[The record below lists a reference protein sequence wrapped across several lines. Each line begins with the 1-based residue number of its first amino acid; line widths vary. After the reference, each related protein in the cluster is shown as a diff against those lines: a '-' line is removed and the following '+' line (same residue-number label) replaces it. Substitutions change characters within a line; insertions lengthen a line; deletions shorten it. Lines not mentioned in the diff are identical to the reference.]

1 MPSIRRQAD
10 AAAADRLITRAES
23 QGLVDRVKSDGKVTA
38 YEKAQLKTI
47 LSVHK
52 DLFTPET
59 EALIRPLLERTP
71 APTPGQVVSLDPT
84 PSQRP
89 VYLAA
94 DGSFTVH
101 SDGKAGTTAGKG
113 DALFRAGELVD
124 NAKGNLFAGLPKD
137 TRQKAFA
144 ALAPT
149 LSTSAPAGFDAR

>member
-89 VYLAA
+89 VFLAA

-101 SDGKAGTTAGKG
+101 SDGKAPRTHAEKG

-124 NAKGNLFAGLPKD
+124 NEIG
-137 TRQKAFA
+137 
-144 ALAPT
+144 
-149 LSTSAPAGFDAR
+149 